1 MLPYS
6 SSMAL
11 SLASDDL
18 ALAVVVVVVVVV
30 VDGCDDFSGVF
41 AAGDS
46 GEMSVSCC
54 CERSRGESFL
64 LMLVLLLVEMVE

>member
-11 SLASDDL
+11 SLASVDL
-18 ALAVVVVVVVVV
+18 ARAVVVVVVV

-41 AAGDS
+41 AADDS

>member
-1 MLPYS
+1 
-6 SSMAL
+6 MAL
-11 SLASDDL
+11 SLASVDL
-18 ALAVVVVVVVVV
+18 ARAVVVVVVVV

>member
-11 SLASDDL
+11 SLASVDL
-18 ALAVVVVVVVVV
+18 ARAVVVVVVVV

>member
-11 SLASDDL
+11 SLASVDL
-18 ALAVVVVVVVVV
+18 ARAVVVVVVV

>member
-1 MLPYS
+1 
-6 SSMAL
+6 MAL